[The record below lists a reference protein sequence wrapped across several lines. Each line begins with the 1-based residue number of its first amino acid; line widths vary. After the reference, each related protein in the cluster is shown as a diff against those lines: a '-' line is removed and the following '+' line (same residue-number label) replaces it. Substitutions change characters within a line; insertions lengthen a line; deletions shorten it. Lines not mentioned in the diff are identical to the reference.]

1 MQENNPNV
9 PMQSLEDQWEDTAT
23 GLKWTL
29 IKNKISE
36 AKDIKVSEEDIKQEM
51 VNMVISQYGPQMA
64 QYAEMFIE
72 TMMKDEAQ
80 VNRAIDRASDNKVFK
95 AVKGDVTLQDNT
107 VSIDELNKIMEDIQA
122 EIAAERAAKAVAAGA
137 DEEE

>member
-1 MQENNPNV
+1 M
-9 PMQSLEDQWEDTAT
+9 
-23 GLKWTL
+23 

-36 AKDIKVSEEDIKQEM
+36 AKDIKVSEDDIKQEM
-51 VNMVISQYGPQMA
+51 VNMVIGQYGPQMA
-64 QYAEMFIE
+64 QYADMFIE

-95 AVKGDVTLQDNT
+95 AIKEDVTLQDNNVT
-107 VSIDELNKIMEDIQA
+107 IEEINKVMEDIQA